1 MFRVAIV
8 TLSDKGAAG
17 QRADESGAV
26 IREIAEQNGYEVVS
40 YTLLPDE
47 REQISAELRRLC
59 DENVAEL
66 VLTTGGTGFSPRDCT
81 PEATLDVA
89 ERLAPGHRRGDALFE
104 LKHNEARDA
113 LPRRRGYPGRHADR
127 QPPRQSQGGPGE
139 PGIRDPRTRARPGNS
154 HRPRR
159 GVRKEIDNSF
169 RRTATM
175 KKFFSVLLAALMLFT
190 VAGCGASEPAPAPA
204 EPAQEAA
211 PAEPAEPAPAPESEP
226 AEEPA
231 ASRGAGDHPC
241 GGRREPGVFL

>member
-17 QRADESGAV
+17 QRTDESGAV

-89 ERLAPGHRRGDALFE
+89 ERLAPGIAEAMRYSSLNITKRAMLSRAVAVIRGGTLIVNLPGSPKAVRENLEYVIPALGHGLE
-104 LKHNEARDA
+104 ILTGRAGECAR
-113 LPRRRGYPGRHADR
+113 
-127 QPPRQSQGGPGE
+127 
-139 PGIRDPRTRARPGNS
+139 
-154 HRPRR
+154 
-159 GVRKEIDNSF
+159 K
-169 RRTATM
+169 
-175 KKFFSVLLAALMLFT
+175 
-190 VAGCGASEPAPAPA
+190 
-204 EPAQEAA
+204 
-211 PAEPAEPAPAPESEP
+211 
-226 AEEPA
+226 
-231 ASRGAGDHPC
+231 
-241 GGRREPGVFL
+241 